1 MSHNA
6 TYDAT
11 TPNETHDP
19 TLRSW
24 ITSANAAGTDFPIQN
39 LPFGVF
45 RSDELE
51 ADRVGVAIGDQIV
64 DVWASREAG
73 AFEGLGS
80 DADEAARAC
89 AGPTLNALMGMEP
102 SYWSALRRALQRL
115 LRDDADEAARAR
127 VVLVAQDSVEVVL
140 PADIGDY
147 TDFYCSIHHATNVGS
162 MFRPDNPLMPNYKH
176 LPVGYHGRASSVRA
190 SGAPVRRPKGQKAP
204 PEGSNTPPFGPSAL
218 LDYEMEVGFFV
229 GPGNELGSSDALDRC
244 DDRIFGFCL
253 VNDWSARDMQGWEYQ
268 PLGPFLAKSFLTS
281 TSPWIVTS
289 EALAPYRVPAFERDT
304 GDPQPLPHLDS
315 ERNRTRGGLDL
326 GLEVYIQT
334 AKMRG
339 DGTAPHRLSAG
350 SFRTMYWTA
359 AQMLTHHQSA
369 GCNLQ
374 PGDLLA
380 SGTVSGPD
388 KSSRGCLLELTW
400 RGAEPLELP
409 SGETRKFLEDGDEVI
424 FRGVCEAEDAARIGF
439 GECRG
444 IVWPATEAR

>member
-1 MSHNA
+1 M

-11 TPNETHDP
+11 NPNETHDP
-19 TLRSW
+19 SLRSW
-24 ITSANAAGTDFPIQN
+24 IASANEPDTDFPIQN

-64 DVWASREAG
+64 DVWACREAG
-73 AFEGLGS
+73 AFEGLGA

-102 SYWSALRRALQRL
+102 RYWSALRRALQRL

-127 VVLVAQDSVEVVL
+127 MVLVAADSVQMVL
-140 PADIGDY
+140 PVDIGDY

-176 LPVGYHGRASSVRA
+176 LPVGYHGRASSVQL
-190 SGAPVRRPKGQKAP
+190 SGTPVRRPEGQKKP
-204 PEGSNTPPFGPSAL
+204 PEEGGAPPFGPTAL
-218 LDYEMEVGFFV
+218 LDYELEVGFFV
-229 GPGNELGSSDALDRC
+229 GTGNELGESDALDRC
-244 DDRIFGFCL
+244 EDRIFGFCL
-253 VNDWSARDMQGWEYQ
+253 VNDWSARDVQAWEYQ

-281 TSPWIVTS
+281 ISPWIVTT
-289 EALAPYRVPAFERDT
+289 EALAPFRVAAFEREAD
-304 GDPQPLPHLDS
+304 DPQPLPHLDS
-315 ERNRTRGGLDL
+315 HRNRERGGIDL
-326 GLEVYIQT
+326 NLEVYLQT
-334 AKMRG
+334 AEMRG
-339 DGTAPHRLSAG
+339 AGTAPYRLSSG
-350 SFRTMYWTA
+350 SFRSMYWTA

-388 KSSRGCLLELTW
+388 KGSRGCLLELTW
-400 RGAEPLELP
+400 RGSEPLELP
-409 SGETRKFLEDGDEVI
+409 SGETRKFLEDGDEVVI
-424 FRGVCEAEDAARIGF
+424 RGACRAPGATGIGF

-444 IVWPATEAR
+444 VVWPTPTAGR